1 MAPVRDPSGQILKY
15 SILFLGLF
23 LFLPAALA
31 AQGVTT
37 GALSGTVVSSTGE
50 DVVGATVIA
59 THEPS
64 GSQYGTAV
72 REGGGYDIRGVR
84 VGGPYT
90 IAVQMIGYETSQ
102 ETEIFVNLNQ
112 TIDTDFT
119 IVPEAVEVAGIVVNL
134 EADPVLNSTR
144 TGAATFVTPDQVV
157 ELPSL
162 RRSTR
167 DLTRLDPRSDGNFSF
182 GGRNWLYN
190 NISLDGSYFNNPFG
204 LDDPAPGGQ
213 TFAEPVPYDAIETVQ
228 VSVAP
233 YDVRQSGFTGAAINS
248 VTKSGTN
255 QWQGSA
261 YTFLR
266 NESFIGDQIGD
277 VDVLVPDLSYNQSGV
292 SLGGPIVRDKAFFF
306 VNYERERRED
316 PGSNFSA
323 LRPGETPGGSISRVT
338 AADLE
343 AIRQRMIDV
352 YDYDPGAFENYIFK
366 TDNDKFIAKL
376 DWNVNEQNKLT
387 FRYNLLDA
395 VHDLGPHPFAITTNN
410 TGRGPNESSIPFQ
423 NAGYAIN
430 NELNSFAGELNT
442 QTDTWANRL
451 FASYN
456 RFRDFREPKS
466 GPFPTIE
473 IVEDGVTYTTLGHEP
488 FSIHNLLDQDV
499 FQITDDFSMYR
510 GNHVFTVGANYEQ
523 FSFGNS
529 FNLFYYGV
537 FPVPAGVPDLAFL
550 GGTTFF
556 SLEDFFALTDPT
568 NPNFVDFNAIVAE
581 RENNPFTDD
590 PSKPAQFALYV
601 QDEWRYTDRVNFT
614 IGLRADLP
622 FYLTDLPA
630 TPIADALVFRDEDGN
645 PEQFTWSE
653 FPDTQ
658 VLWSP
663 RVGFNWDLKGD
674 RTMQVRGGTGVFTGR
689 LPFVWI
695 GNQAA
700 NQGPDDGDFD
710 LDATVDDFKWP
721 QVWKT
726 NVALDQLLPTNTLLT
741 LEFLY
746 GNNIN
751 EIFLRN
757 PNLVAPVRTI
767 PGPDGRP
774 FYGGVGANRLHTFES
789 GGDTYVV
796 DNNGNGYDVSV
807 TAQLR
812 QIFQNGLAA
821 SLAYNFTEA
830 KNNFDSTEISSF
842 VWQGNPVEGDP
853 NNFDA
858 AFSQFGF
865 RHRITGSANYRR
877 SWSDMFATSFGLFLE
892 VAEGGFFT
900 AGRTS
905 RYSYTVLGDLN
916 GDGAAGNDLMYIP
929 RSQDEI
935 NLVDIPGG
943 LSAAQQWNAL
953 DAFIEQDDYLS
964 EHRGEIA
971 ERNGAINPWFSN
983 LDLRILQDVIVQDHT
998 FQVSLDVLNL
1008 ANFVNSDWGVREVV
1022 NNAAKTPLILCNT
1035 NIPGCPGTFN
1045 GEGEPLYQFPGTVTE
1060 TFIDDPSELS
1070 RWRAQLGF
1078 RYLFH

>member
-1 MAPVRDPSGQILKY
+1 MPS
-15 SILFLGLF
+15 
-23 LFLPAALA
+23 ALA

-50 DVVGATVIA
+50 EVVGASVIA

-64 GSQYGTAV
+64 GSQYGTVV
-72 REGGGYDIRGVR
+72 REGGGYDIRGLR

-90 IAVQMIGYETSQ
+90 IVVQMLGYETSQ

-112 TIDTDFT
+112 TVDTDFT

-228 VSVAP
+228 VAVAP

-255 QWQGSA
+255 EWQGSA

-277 VDVLVPDLSYNQSGV
+277 VDVLVPDLTYNQSGV

-316 PGSNFSA
+316 PGSNFTA
-323 LRPGETPGGSISRVT
+323 LRPGETPGGTVSRVT

-352 YDYDPGAFENYIFK
+352 YDYDPGAFEDYIFK

-376 DWNVNEQNKLT
+376 DVNINDRNKFT

-395 VHDLGPHPFAITTNN
+395 VHDLGPHPFAISINN
-410 TGRGPNESSIPFQ
+410 TGRGPNESSLPFA
-423 NAGYAIN
+423 NSGYAIN

-442 QTDTWANRL
+442 QADRWSNRL
-451 FASYN
+451 FSSYN

-466 GPFPTIE
+466 GPFVTIE
-473 IVEDGVTYTTLGHEP
+473 IAEDGVTYTTLGHEP

-499 FQITDDFSMYR
+499 FQITDDFSLYR
-510 GNHVFTVGANYEQ
+510 GNHVYTLGANYEQ

-529 FNLFYYGV
+529 FNLFYYNAFFLDQ
-537 FPVPAGVPDLAFL
+537 FPSVEAF
-550 GGTTFF
+550 F
-556 SLEDFFALTDPT
+556 DATDPT
-568 NPNFVDFNAIVAE
+568 SPNFRDYNAQVAGATA
-581 RENNPFTDD
+581 PFADD
-590 PSKPAQFALYV
+590 PSKPAQFALYA
-601 QDEWRYTDRVNFT
+601 QDEWRYTDRLNLTF
-614 IGLRADLP
+614 GLRADLP
-622 FYLTDLPA
+622 IYLTDLPP
-630 TPIADALVFRDEDGN
+630 TPIADAFELLDEDGN
-645 PEQFTWSE
+645 PEQITWNE

-663 RVGFNWDLKGD
+663 RVGFNWDVKGD
-674 RTMQVRGGTGVFTGR
+674 RTMQVRGGTGIFTGR
-689 LPFVWI
+689 LPFVWV

-700 NQGPDDGDFD
+700 NQGPDANDFD
-710 LDATVDDFKWP
+710 LNATVSDFKWP

-726 NVALDQLLPTNTLLT
+726 NLALDQLLPTNTLMT

-746 GNNIN
+746 GDNIN
-751 EIFLRN
+751 EIFIRN
-757 PNLVAPVRTI
+757 PNLAPAVGTI
-767 PGPDGRP
+767 PGPDGRIR
-774 FYGGVGANRLHTFES
+774 YGGAGNNRLNAVST
-789 GGDTYVV
+789 GGDTYVL
-796 DNNGNGYDVSV
+796 DNNGQGYDVSL

-812 QIFQNGLAA
+812 QVFQNGLSATA
-821 SLAYNFTEA
+821 AYNFTEA
-830 KNNFDSTEISSF
+830 KNNMDSTEIAF
-842 VWQGNPVEGDP
+842 ALWQFNPVEGNP
-853 NNFDA
+853 NNYDA
-858 AFSQFGF
+858 GFSQFGY
-865 RHRITGSANYRR
+865 RHRITGSANYRHD
-877 SWSDMFATSFGLFLE
+877 WSDMFSTSFGLFFE
-892 VAEGGFFT
+892 AAEGGFFT

-905 RYSYTVLGDLN
+905 RYSFTVAGDLN
-916 GDGAAGNDLMYIP
+916 GDGNSGNDLIYIP

-943 LSAAQQWNAL
+943 LSAAQQWTAL
-953 DAFIEQDDYLS
+953 NAFIEQDDYLS

-983 LDLRILQDVIVQDHT
+983 IDLRILQDVIVQDHT
-998 FQVSLDVLNL
+998 FQVSLDVLNVG
-1008 ANFVNSDWGVREVV
+1008 NFLNSDWGVREVV
-1022 NNAAKTPLILCNT
+1022 NNAAKTPLILT
-1035 NIPGCPGTFN
+1035 GFN
-1045 GEGEPLYQFPGTVTE
+1045 AAGEPLYQFPGTVTE
-1060 TFIDDPSELS
+1060 TNIDDPSELS
-1070 RWRAQLGF
+1070 RWRAQIGF

>member
-1 MAPVRDPSGQILKY
+1 MAPVRGPSGQILKR

-23 LFLPAALA
+23 LGLPAALA

-102 ETEIFVNLNQ
+102 ETEVFVLLNQ
-112 TIDTDFT
+112 TVDTDFT
-119 IVPEAVEVAGIVVNL
+119 IVPEAVEVAGITVNL

-144 TGAATFVTPDQVV
+144 TGAATFIAPEQVE

-162 RRSTR
+162 RRSVR
-167 DLTRLDPRSDGNFSF
+167 DLSRLDPRSDGNFSF

-190 NISLDGSYFNNPFG
+190 SISLDGSYFGNPFG

-213 TFAEPVPYDAIETVQ
+213 TNAEPVPYDAIEAVQ

-233 YDVRQSGFTGAAINS
+233 YDVRQSGFTGAAVNS

-255 QWQGSA
+255 EWRGSA

-277 VDVLVPDLSYNQSGV
+277 VDVLVPELSFNQSGA
-292 SLGGPIVRDKAFFF
+292 SIGGPIVRDKAFIFANF
-306 VNYERERRED
+306 ERERRED
-316 PGSNFSA
+316 PGSNFTA
-323 LRPGETPGGSISRVT
+323 LRPGETPGGTVSRVS

-352 YDYDPGAFENYIFK
+352 YDYDPGAFENYIHN
-366 TDNDKFIAKL
+366 TDSDKFIAKF
-376 DWNVNEQNKLT
+376 DWNVNDRNKLT

-395 VHDLGPHPFAITTNN
+395 VRALPPHPFAISINN
-410 TGRGPNESSIPFQ
+410 SGRGPNETTLPFQ

-430 NELNSFAGELNT
+430 NELHSFAGELNT
-442 QTDTWANRL
+442 QADRWANRF

-456 RFRDFREPKS
+456 RFRDFREPNS
-466 GPFPTIE
+466 VPFPTLE
-473 IVEDGVTYTTLGHEP
+473 IGVDGVTYTTLGHEP
-488 FSIHNLLDQDV
+488 FSIGNTLDQDV
-499 FQITDDFSMYR
+499 FQITDDFSLYR
-510 GNHVFTVGANYEQ
+510 GNHVYTLGANYET

-537 FPVPAGVPDLAFL
+537 FPVPAEF
-550 GGTTFF
+550 GGTTF
-556 SLEDFFALTDPT
+556 SSVDQFFELTDPT
-568 NPNFVDFNAIVAE
+568 NPNFLDLNAIVDGATA
-581 RENNPFTDD
+581 PFNDD
-590 PSKPAQFALYV
+590 PSEPGQFALYA
-601 QDEWRYTDRVNFT
+601 QDDWRFTDRLNLTF
-614 IGLRADLP
+614 GLRADLP
-622 FYLTDLPA
+622 FYNTELPP
-630 TPIADALVFRDEDGN
+630 TPIADAFTLLDEDGN
-645 PEQFTWSE
+645 PEQITWNE

-663 RVGFNWDLKGD
+663 RVGFNYDIKGD
-674 RTMQVRGGTGVFTGR
+674 RTMQIRGGTGIFTGR

-710 LDATVDDFKWP
+710 LVATIDDFKWP

-726 NVALDQLLPTNTLLT
+726 NVALDQLLPTNTLMT
-741 LEFLY
+741 LEFMY
-746 GNNIN
+746 GDNIN
-751 EIFLRN
+751 EIFIRN
-757 PNLVAPVRTI
+757 PNLAAPIGTI
-767 PGPDGRP
+767 PGPDGRLR
-774 FYGGVGANRLHTFES
+774 YGGAGNNRLNAIAS
-789 GGDTYVV
+789 GGDTYVL
-796 DNNGNGYDVSV
+796 DNNGQGYDVSF

-812 QIFQNGLAA
+812 QVFANGLSA
-821 SLAYNFTEA
+821 SAAYNFTEA
-830 KNNFDSTEISSF
+830 KNNMDSTEIAF
-842 VWQGNPVEGDP
+842 ALWQFNPVEGNP
-853 NNFDA
+853 NNYEA
-858 AFSQFGF
+858 GFSQFGH
-865 RHRITGSANYRR
+865 RHRITGSANYRHA
-877 SWSDMFATSFGLFLE
+877 WSDMLATSFGLFLE

-905 RYSYTVLGDLN
+905 RYSYVVAGDLN
-916 GDGAAGNDLMYIP
+916 GDGNSGNDLIYVP
-929 RSQDEI
+929 RDQSEI

-943 LSAAQQWNAL
+943 LTAAQQWSAL
-953 DAFIEQDDYLS
+953 NAFIEQDPYLS
-964 EHRGEIA
+964 EHRGEIT

-983 LDLRILQDVIVQDHT
+983 LDLRILQDVIVSDHT
-998 FQVSLDVLNL
+998 FQISFDMLNL
-1008 ANFVNSDWGVREVV
+1008 GNFINSDWGVREVV
-1022 NNAAKTPLILCNT
+1022 NNAAKTPLILT
-1035 NIPGCPGTFN
+1035 GFN

-1070 RWRAQLGF
+1070 RWRAQIGF
-1078 RYLFH
+1078 RYLFN

>member
-1 MAPVRDPSGQILKY
+1 LLLLFGGLLLLPS
-15 SILFLGLF
+15 
-23 LFLPAALA
+23 ALA

-50 DVVGATVIA
+50 SVVGASVIA

-64 GSQYGTAV
+64 GTQYGTAV

-90 IAVQMIGYETSQ
+90 VAVQMIGFETSQ

-112 TIDTDFT
+112 TVDTDFT

-255 QWQGSA
+255 EWRGSA

-277 VDVLVPDLSYNQSGV
+277 VTVLVPDLTYNQSGV

-316 PGSNFSA
+316 PGSNFTA
-323 LRPGETPGGSISRVT
+323 LKPGETPGGTVSRVT

-352 YDYDPGAFENYIFK
+352 YDYDPGPFENYIFK

-376 DWNVNEQNKLT
+376 DVNINDRNKFT

-395 VHDLGPHPFAITTNN
+395 VHDLGPHPFAISINN
-410 TGRGPNESSIPFQ
+410 TGRGPNESSLPFA
-423 NAGYAIN
+423 NSGYAIN

-442 QTDTWANRL
+442 QADRWANRL
-451 FASYN
+451 FSSYN

-466 GPFPTIE
+466 GPFVTIE
-473 IVEDGVTYTTLGHEP
+473 IAEDGVTYTTLGHEP

-499 FQITDDFSMYR
+499 FQITDDFSLYR
-510 GNHVFTVGANYEQ
+510 GNHVYTVGANYEQ

-529 FNLFYYGV
+529 FNLFYYNAFFLDQ
-537 FPVPAGVPDLAFL
+537 FPSVEAF
-550 GGTTFF
+550 F
-556 SLEDFFALTDPT
+556 DATDP
-568 NPNFVDFNAIVAE
+568 NSPNFKDYNAQVAGATA
-581 RENNPFTDD
+581 PFADD

-601 QDEWRYTDRVNFT
+601 QDEWRYTDRLNLTF
-614 IGLRADLP
+614 GLRADLP
-622 FYLTDLPA
+622 IYLTDLPP
-630 TPIADALVFRDEDGN
+630 TPIADAFELLDEDGN
-645 PEQFTWSE
+645 PEQITWNE

-663 RVGFNWDLKGD
+663 RVGFNWDVKGD
-674 RTMQVRGGTGVFTGR
+674 RTMQVRGGTGIFTGR
-689 LPFVWI
+689 LPFVWV

-700 NQGPDDGDFD
+700 NQGPDANDFD
-710 LDATVDDFKWP
+710 LNATVSDFKWP

-726 NVALDQLLPTNTLLT
+726 NLALDQLLPTNTLMT
-741 LEFLY
+741 LEVLY
-746 GNNIN
+746 GDNIN
-751 EIFLRN
+751 EIFIRN
-757 PNLVAPVRTI
+757 PNLAPAVGTI
-767 PGPDGRP
+767 PGPDGRVR
-774 FYGGVGANRLHTFES
+774 YGGAGNNRLNAVAS
-789 GGDTYVV
+789 GGDTYVL
-796 DNNGNGYDVSV
+796 DNNGQGYDVSL

-812 QIFQNGLAA
+812 QVFQNGLSATA
-821 SLAYNFTEA
+821 AYNFTEA
-830 KNNFDSTEISSF
+830 KNNMDSTEIAF
-842 VWQGNPVEGDP
+842 ALWQFNPVEGNP
-853 NNFDA
+853 NNYDA
-858 AFSQFGF
+858 GFSQFGY
-865 RHRITGSANYRR
+865 RHRITGSANYRHD
-877 SWSDMFATSFGLFLE
+877 WSDMFSTSFGLFFE
-892 VAEGGFFT
+892 AAEGGFFT

-905 RYSYTVLGDLN
+905 RYSFTVAGDLN
-916 GDGAAGNDLMYIP
+916 GDGNSGNDLIYIP

-943 LSAAQQWNAL
+943 LSAAQQWTAL
-953 DAFIEQDDYLS
+953 NAFIEQDDYLS

-983 LDLRILQDVIVQDHT
+983 IDLRILQDVIVQDHT

-1008 ANFVNSDWGVREVV
+1008 GNFLNSDWGVREVV
-1022 NNAAKTPLILCNT
+1022 NNAAKTPLILT
-1035 NIPGCPGTFN
+1035 GFN
-1045 GEGEPLYQFPGTVTE
+1045 AAGEPLYQFPGTVTA
-1060 TFIDDPSELS
+1060 TNIDDPSELS

>member
-1 MAPVRDPSGQILKY
+1 MAPVRGPSGQILKQ

-72 REGGGYDIRGVR
+72 REGGAYDIRGVR

-102 ETEIFVNLNQ
+102 ETEVFVNLNQ
-112 TIDTDFT
+112 TVDTDFT
-119 IVPEAVEVAGIVVNL
+119 IVPEAVEVAGINVML
-134 EADPVLNSTR
+134 EADPVLNSSR
-144 TGAATFVTPDQVV
+144 TGAATFIAPEQVV
-157 ELPSL
+157 EMPSL
-162 RRSTR
+162 RRSVR
-167 DLTRLDPRSDGNFSF
+167 DLSRLDPRSDGNFSF

-190 NISLDGSYFNNPFG
+190 NISLDGSYFGNPFG

-213 TFAEPVPYDAIETVQ
+213 TNAEPVPYDAIEAVQ

-233 YDVRQSGFTGAAINS
+233 YDVRQSGFTGAAVNS

-255 QWQGSA
+255 EWRGSA

-277 VDVLVPDLSYNQSGV
+277 VDVLVPELSFNQSGV
-292 SLGGPIVRDKAFFF
+292 SVGGPIVRDKAFIFA
-306 VNYERERRED
+306 NYERERRED

-323 LRPGETPGGSISRVT
+323 LRPGETPGGTTSRVR
-338 AADLE
+338 AEDLE

-352 YDYDPGAFENYIFK
+352 YDYDPGAFENYIHN
-366 TDNDKFIAKL
+366 TDSDKFIAKF
-376 DWNVNEQNKLT
+376 DWNVNDRNKLT

-395 VHDLGPHPFAITTNN
+395 VRALPPHAFAASFNN
-410 TGRGPNESSIPFQ
+410 TGRGPNENSLPFQ

-442 QTDTWANRL
+442 QADRWGNRL
-451 FASYN
+451 FVSYN
-456 RFRDFREPKS
+456 RFRDFREPFS
-466 GPFPTIE
+466 PPFPTIE
-473 IVEDGVTYTTLGHEP
+473 IGEDGVTYTTLGHEP

-499 FQITDDFSMYR
+499 FQLTNDFSLYR
-510 GNHVFTVGANYEQ
+510 GNHVYTLGANYEQ

-529 FNLFYYGV
+529 FNLFYYNFFFADQ
-537 FPVPAGVPDLAFL
+537 FP
-550 GGTTFF
+550 
-556 SLEDFFALTDPT
+556 SLDDFFDATDP
-568 NPNFVDFNAIVAE
+568 NSPNFRDYNAMAG
-581 RENNPFTDD
+581 RTDPFADD
-590 PSKPAQFALYV
+590 PSKPAQFALYA
-601 QDEWRYTDRVNFT
+601 QDDWRFSDKVNLTF
-614 IGLRADLP
+614 GLRADLP
-622 FYLTDLPA
+622 FYLTDLPP
-630 TPIADALVFRDEDGN
+630 TPIADALELLDEDGN
-645 PEQFTWSE
+645 PEQITWNE

-674 RTMQVRGGTGVFTGR
+674 RTMQVRGGTGIFTGR

-700 NQGPDDGDFD
+700 NQGPDASDFD
-710 LDATVDDFKWP
+710 LNATVDDFKWP

-726 NVALDQLLPTNTLLT
+726 NIALDQLLPTNTLMT

-746 GNNIN
+746 GDNIN
-751 EIFLRN
+751 DVFVRN
-757 PNLVAPVRTI
+757 PNLAPPVGTVA
-767 PGPDGRP
+767 GPDGRVR
-774 FYGGVGANRLHTFES
+774 YGGVGANRLNPDVLQ
-789 GGDTYVV
+789 GGADTYVV
-796 DNNGNGYDVSV
+796 DNNGQGYDVSF

-812 QIFQNGLAA
+812 QVFQNGLAA
-821 SLAYNFTEA
+821 SLAYNFSEA
-830 KNNFDSTEISSF
+830 KNNEDSTEIAF
-842 VWQGNPVEGDP
+842 ALWQGNPVQGDP
-853 NNFDA
+853 NKFEEG
-858 AFSQFGF
+858 FSQFGH
-865 RHRITGSANYRR
+865 RHRITGSANYRH
-877 SWSDMFATSFGLFLE
+877 SWSDMLATSFGLFLE
-892 VAEGGFFT
+892 AAEGGFFT

-905 RYSYTVLGDLN
+905 RFSYTVLGDLN
-916 GDGAAGNDLMYIP
+916 GDGATGNDLMYIP
-929 RSQDEI
+929 RDQSEI

-943 LSAAQQWNAL
+943 LTAAQQWAAL

-971 ERNGAINPWFSN
+971 ERNGGINPWYTN
-983 LDLRILQDVIVQDHT
+983 LDLRILQDVIVSDHT
-998 FQVSLDVLNL
+998 FQISFDMLNVG
-1008 ANFVNSDWGVREVV
+1008 NFLNSDWGVREVV
-1022 NNAAKTPLILCNT
+1022 NSAARTPLILCNE
-1035 NIPGCPGTFN
+1035 NIPGCLGTFN
-1045 GEGEPLYQFPGTVTE
+1045 AEGEPLYQFPGTVTE
-1060 TFIDDPSELS
+1060 TFIDDPSEIS

-1078 RYLFH
+1078 RYLFN

>member
-1 MAPVRDPSGQILKY
+1 MAPVRGPSGQILKQ

-72 REGGGYDIRGVR
+72 REGGAYDIRGVR

-102 ETEIFVNLNQ
+102 ETEVFVNLNQ
-112 TIDTDFT
+112 TVDTDFT
-119 IVPEAVEVAGIVVNL
+119 IVPEAVEVAGITVNL

-144 TGAATFVTPDQVV
+144 TGAATFIAPEQVT

-162 RRSTR
+162 RRSVR
-167 DLTRLDPRSDGNFSF
+167 DLSRLDPRSDGNFSF

-190 NISLDGSYFNNPFG
+190 SISLDGSYFGNPFG

-213 TFAEPVPYDAIETVQ
+213 SGAEPVPYDAIEAVQ
-228 VSVAP
+228 VAVAP
-233 YDVRQSGFTGAAINS
+233 YDVRQGGFTGAAVNS

-255 QWQGSA
+255 EWRGSA

-266 NESFIGDQIGD
+266 NESFIGVQIGD
-277 VDVLVPDLSYNQSGV
+277 VDVLVPELSFNQSGV
-292 SLGGPIVRDKAFFF
+292 SIGGPIVRDKAFIFA
-306 VNYERERRED
+306 NYERERRED

-323 LRPGETPGGSISRVT
+323 LRPGETPGGTVSRVT

-352 YDYDPGAFENYIFK
+352 YDYDPGAFENYIHN
-366 TDNDKFIAKL
+366 TDSDKFIAKL
-376 DWNVNEQNKLT
+376 DWNVNDRNKLT

-395 VHDLGPHPFAITTNN
+395 VRALPPHPFAISINN
-410 TGRGPNESSIPFQ
+410 TGRGPNESSLPFQ

-442 QTDTWANRL
+442 QADRWSNRL

-456 RFRDFREPKS
+456 RFRDFREPNS
-466 GPFPTIE
+466 APFPTIE
-473 IVEDGVTYTTLGHEP
+473 IAKDGVTYTTLGHEP

-499 FQITDDFSMYR
+499 LQITNDFSLFR
-510 GNHVFTVGANYEQ
+510 GNHVYTLGANYEL
-523 FSFGNS
+523 FKFGNS
-529 FNLFYYGV
+529 FNLFYYNAFFLDQ
-537 FPVPAGVPDLAFL
+537 FP
-550 GGTTFF
+550 
-556 SLEDFFALTDPT
+556 SLEAFFDATDPT
-568 NPNFVDFNAIVAE
+568 SPNFKDYNAMVDNATA
-581 RENNPFTDD
+581 PFADD
-590 PSKPAQFALYV
+590 PSEPGQFALYA
-601 QDEWRYTDRVNFT
+601 QDDWRFTDRLNLTF
-614 IGLRADLP
+614 GLRADLP
-622 FYLTDLPA
+622 FYNTDLPA
-630 TPIADALVFRDEDGN
+630 TPIADALTLLDEDLN
-645 PEQFTWSE
+645 PESITWNE

-658 VLWSP
+658 ILWSP
-663 RVGFNWDLKGD
+663 RVGFNYDIKGD
-674 RTMQVRGGTGVFTGR
+674 RTMQIRGGTGIFTGR

-700 NQGPDDGDFD
+700 NQGPDANDFD
-710 LDATVDDFKWP
+710 LNATVDDFKWP

-726 NVALDQLLPTNTLLT
+726 NIALDQLLPTNTLMT

-746 GNNIN
+746 GDNIN
-751 EIFLRN
+751 EIFIRN
-757 PNLVAPVRTI
+757 PNLVAPVGTI

-774 FYGGVGANRLHTFES
+774 FYGGAGNNRLNAIAT
-789 GGDTYVV
+789 GGDTYVL
-796 DNNGNGYDVSV
+796 DNNGQGYDVSF

-812 QIFQNGLAA
+812 QVFQNGLSA
-821 SLAYNFTEA
+821 SAAYNFTEA
-830 KNNFDSTEISSF
+830 KNNMDSTEIAF
-842 VWQGNPVEGDP
+842 ALWQFNPVEGNP
-853 NNFDA
+853 NNYDA
-858 AFSQFGF
+858 GYSQFGH
-865 RHRITGSANYRR
+865 RHRITGSANYRH
-877 SWSDMFATSFGLFLE
+877 SWSDMLATSFGVFLE

-905 RYSYTVLGDLN
+905 RYSYTVAGDLN
-916 GDGAAGNDLMYIP
+916 GDGNGGNDLIYVP
-929 RSQDEI
+929 RDQSEI

-943 LSAAQQWNAL
+943 LTAAQQWSAL
-953 DAFIEQDDYLS
+953 NAFIEQDEYLS
-964 EHRGEIA
+964 EHRGEIT

-983 LDLRILQDVIVQDHT
+983 LDLRILQDVIVSDHT
-998 FQVSLDVLNL
+998 FQISFDMLNV
-1008 ANFVNSDWGVREVV
+1008 ANFLNSDWGVREVV
-1022 NNAAKTPLILCNT
+1022 NNAAKTPLILT
-1035 NIPGCPGTFN
+1035 GFN

-1070 RWRAQLGF
+1070 RWRAQVGF
-1078 RYLFH
+1078 RYLFN

>member
-1 MAPVRDPSGQILKY
+1 MAPVRGPSGQILKQ
-15 SILFLGLF
+15 SVLFLGLF
-23 LFLPAALA
+23 LLLPAALA

-59 THEPS
+59 THQPS

-72 REGGGYDIRGVR
+72 REGGAYDIRGVR

-102 ETEIFVNLNQ
+102 ETEVFVNLNQ
-112 TIDTDFT
+112 TVDTDFT
-119 IVPEAVEVAGIVVNL
+119 IVPEAVEVAGITVNL

-144 TGAATFVTPDQVV
+144 TGAATFIAPEQVV
-157 ELPSL
+157 EMPSL
-162 RRSTR
+162 KRSVR

-190 NISLDGSYFNNPFG
+190 SISLDGSYFGNPFG

-213 TFAEPVPYDAIETVQ
+213 TNAEPVPYDAIEAVQ

-233 YDVRQSGFTGAAINS
+233 YDVRQGGFTGAAVNS

-255 QWQGSA
+255 EWRGSA

-266 NESFIGDQIGD
+266 NESFIGDQIGE
-277 VDVLVPDLSYNQSGV
+277 VDVLVPELSFNQSGA

-306 VNYERERRED
+306 VNFERERRED

-323 LRPGETPGGSISRVT
+323 LRPGETPGGTTSRVS

-352 YDYDPGAFENYIFK
+352 YDYDPGAFENYIHN
-366 TDNDKFIAKL
+366 TDSDKFIAKF
-376 DWNVNEQNKLT
+376 DWNVNERNKFT

-395 VHDLGPHPFAITTNN
+395 VRAIPPHPFAISFNN
-410 TGRGPNESSIPFQ
+410 TGRGPNESSLPFQ

-430 NELNSFAGELNT
+430 NELHSFAGELNT
-442 QTDTWANRL
+442 QTDRWANRL

-456 RFRDFREPKS
+456 RFRDFREPNS
-466 GPFPTIE
+466 APFPTIE
-473 IVEDGVTYTTLGHEP
+473 IGKDGVTYTTLGHEP

-499 FQITDDFSMYR
+499 FQITDDFNLYR
-510 GNHVFTVGANYEQ
+510 GNHVYTLGANYEQ

-537 FPVPAGVPDLAFL
+537 FAAPAEF
-550 GGTTFF
+550 GGTTFS
-556 SLEDFFALTDPT
+556 SLEQFFELTDPT
-568 NPNFVDFNAIVAE
+568 NPNFIDLNAIVDGATA
-581 RENNPFTDD
+581 PFADD

-601 QDEWRYTDRVNFT
+601 QDEWRYSEKVNFT
-614 IGLRADLP
+614 VGLRADLP
-622 FYLTDLPA
+622 FFLTDLPP
-630 TPIADALVFRDEDGN
+630 TPVADALELLDEDGN
-645 PEQFTWSE
+645 PEQITWNE

-674 RTMQVRGGTGVFTGR
+674 RTMQVRGGTGIFTGR
-689 LPFVWI
+689 LPFVWV

-700 NQGPDDGDFD
+700 NQGPDANDFD
-710 LDATVDDFKWP
+710 LNATVPDFKWP

-726 NVALDQLLPTNTLLT
+726 NIALDQLLPTNTLLT

-746 GNNIN
+746 GDNIN
-751 EIFLRN
+751 EIFIRN
-757 PNLVAPVRTI
+757 PNLAAPIGTI
-767 PGPDGRP
+767 PGPDGRLR
-774 FYGGVGANRLHTFES
+774 YGGAGNNRLNAIAS
-789 GGDTYVV
+789 GGDTYVI
-796 DNNGNGYDVSV
+796 DNNGQGYDVSF

-812 QIFQNGLAA
+812 QVFQNGLSA
-821 SLAYNFTEA
+821 SAAYNFTEA
-830 KNNFDSTEISSF
+830 KNNMDSTEIAF
-842 VWQGNPVEGDP
+842 ALWQFNPVEGNP
-853 NNFDA
+853 NNYDA
-858 AFSQFGF
+858 AFSQFGH

-877 SWSDMFATSFGLFLE
+877 AWSEMFATSFGLFFE
-892 VAEGGFFT
+892 AAEGGFFT

-905 RYSYTVLGDLN
+905 RYSYTIAGDLN
-916 GDGAAGNDLMYIP
+916 GDGNSNDLIYIP
-929 RSQDEI
+929 RDQGEI

-943 LSAAQQWNAL
+943 LTAAQQWTAL
-953 DAFIEQDDYLS
+953 NAFIEQDPYLS

-983 LDLRILQDVIVQDHT
+983 LDLRILQDVIVSDHT
-998 FQVSLDVLNL
+998 FQISFDMLNV
-1008 ANFVNSDWGVREVV
+1008 ANFLNSDWGVREVV
-1022 NNAAKTPLILCNT
+1022 NNAAKTPLILT
-1035 NIPGCPGTFN
+1035 GFN

-1070 RWRAQLGF
+1070 RWRAQIGF
-1078 RYLFH
+1078 RYLFN